1 MVEYTLSLDSPA
13 SNLSTTGGEGH
24 NLDAW
29 QVSCLSLLCHD
40 RVCLRCVCHYV
51 DGSDD
56 RHPAQSFISVL
67 KRMGCRLYIMPS
79 GRGLEHPLE
88 TPSGGVSCGKLLY
101 GGVQRYRLLG
111 SGGRNRA
118 PRRAGE
124 TIEMSTSLAWLQ
136 FGGPLRVYEAI
147 DMGPSAVIEVTLLP
161 PQAEMPPLDKLVLAA
176 ICFPV
181 TLAGTQAIY
190 L

>member
-1 MVEYTLSLDSPA
+1 
-13 SNLSTTGGEGH
+13 
-24 NLDAW
+24 
-29 QVSCLSLLCHD
+29 
-40 RVCLRCVCHYV
+40 
-51 DGSDD
+51 
-56 RHPAQSFISVL
+56 
-67 KRMGCRLYIMPS
+67 
-79 GRGLEHPLE
+79 
-88 TPSGGVSCGKLLY
+88 
-101 GGVQRYRLLG
+101 
-111 SGGRNRA
+111 
-118 PRRAGE
+118 
-124 TIEMSTSLAWLQ
+124 MSTSLAWLQ